1 MWKISLAAVAA
12 ALGMAGCSYSESALQ
27 YANEGTKRVQ
37 SGYQAKAEMTKYLVE
52 YLKVANANCGTTMTV
67 EDNKPVVNV
76 KECVDVD
83 DVLASVD
90 SVEIVKP
97 QQVKD
102 MLDSAGDFVMK
113 STGMIVPLAGIYGN
127 YKTHEKS
134 MEASIANT
142 ASNNALQGTIFEN
155 FENTTVTTTDTSVNN
170 TSSTSSDS
178 VSVTDKTTTT
188 TDTSVTNVTDK
199 SVTDGIN
206 TETTG
211 D

>member
-1 MWKISLAAVAA
+1 MKQVIKYGLPLALITVTFNN
-12 ALGMAGCSYSESALQ
+12 CSYSESALQ

-127 YKTHEKS
+127 YMTHESS
-134 MEASIANT
+134 MKASIANT
-142 ASNNALQGTIFEN
+142 ASNNAMQTSMYEN
-155 FENTTVTTTDTSVNN
+155 FTTQF
-170 TSSTSSDS
+170 
-178 VSVTDKTTTT
+178 DKTTTT
-188 TDTSVTNVTDK
+188 TVDSSNNTDIKSTDTVITTTDK
-199 SVTDGIN
+199 TSDVEKFPSVFNNDTN
-206 TETTG
+206 TTITE
-211 D
+211 